1 MLSLLVFLPIIGAI
15 FVLMLPREREM
26 NSRIAAVF
34 ATLNLVGSLVVFA
47 GFDRADQSLQFVT
60 QRSWISAAY
69 AGFNVQYFVGV
80 DGLSATMV
88 LLTGILFV
96 VAVLVSWQHHAA
108 SARVLRLAARR
119 SRPR

>member
-1 MLSLLVFLPIIGAI
+1 MLVLLVFLPIIGAI

-26 NSRIAAVF
+26 MSRLVALLF
-34 ATLNLVGSLVVFA
+34 AGLNMVGSLWVFA
-47 GFDRADQSLQFVT
+47 NFDRADQTLQFVT

-69 AGFNVQYFVGV
+69 AGFEVQFSLGV

-96 VAVLVSWQHHAA
+96 VAVLVSWQI
-108 SARVLRLAARR
+108 
-119 SRPR
+119 